1 MKQITDKILRQIERD
16 ARLQVARL
24 SKEIL
29 NAPSQ
34 QKEAIAAG
42 MEIERWLA
50 DSCQECLPDRK
61 C

>member
-1 MKQITDKILRQIERD
+1 MKQITDKIMRQIERD

-50 DSCQECLPDRK
+50 DSCQECLSDRK
-61 C
+61 Y

>member
-1 MKQITDKILRQIERD
+1 MKQITDKIMRQIEQD

-29 NAPSQ
+29 NAPSR

>member
-29 NAPSQ
+29 NAPSR

-42 MEIERWLA
+42 IEIERWLA
-50 DSCQECLPDRK
+50 DSCQKCLPDRK

>member
-1 MKQITDKILRQIERD
+1 MKQITDKILRQIECD

-50 DSCQECLPDRK
+50 DSCQECLSDRK